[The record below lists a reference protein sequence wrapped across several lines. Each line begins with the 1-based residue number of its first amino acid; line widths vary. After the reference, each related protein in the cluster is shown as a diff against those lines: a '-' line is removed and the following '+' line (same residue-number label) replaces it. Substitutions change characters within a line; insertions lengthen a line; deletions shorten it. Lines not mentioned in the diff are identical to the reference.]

1 MLRINIDK
9 KSYGKSSV
17 DCSPI
22 CMCMPCNDNIH
33 AIQTTI
39 RPALH
44 SPFLITMLLLSSM
57 VIRVM
62 AQEINLNPD
71 DERNKQTVTVKL
83 YDTNE
88 GDFLL
93 DLPLTFHVN
102 LDNILFMIV
111 GSDDALEGSRTV
123 WMFDRTVDL
132 NAFLKQNRNIGV
144 TKGFKKNNRE
154 LVRFYEQSENVEKYV
169 MFERG
174 FERVQASPKPVF
186 FKMKDPSKPM
196 QLKLR
201 FYVATERDGM
211 NLFSSEAGLIK
222 IAVNIQKNN

>member
-1 MLRINIDK
+1 MLRINIYK
-9 KSYGKSSV
+9 KSSEKSSV
-17 DCSPI
+17 DGVPMQMGTPRKKGWKFSI
-22 CMCMPCNDNIH
+22 
-33 AIQTTI
+33 
-39 RPALH
+39 LY

-57 VIRVM
+57 AIRGV
-62 AQEINLNPD
+62 AQEINLNPE

-102 LDNILFMIV
+102 ADDILFMIV
-111 GSDDALEGSRTV
+111 GSEDELAGNRSV
-123 WMFDRTVDL
+123 WMFDKTVDL
-132 NAFLKQNRNIGV
+132 NAFLKQNRNVG
-144 TKGFKKNNRE
+144 TSKAFKKNNKE
-154 LVRFYEQSENVEKYV
+154 LVRFNEQSENVEKYIL
-169 MFERG
+169 FERG

-186 FKMKDPSKPM
+186 FEVKDPDKPV

-201 FYVATERDGM
+201 FYVATAQRDGM
-211 NLFSSEAGLIK
+211 SILSSEAGLIR